1 MGVRHM
7 IETLGQRLRRLN
19 ENIKNIDLKRRK
31 ENDKK

>member
-1 MGVRHM
+1 MGVRRM

-19 ENIKNIDLKRRK
+19 ENIKNIEQKRRK

>member
-1 MGVRHM
+1 MGVRYM
-7 IETLGQRLRRLN
+7 METLGQRLRRLN

>member
-1 MGVRHM
+1 MM
-7 IETLGQRLRRLN
+7 ETLGQRLRRLN

>member
-1 MGVRHM
+1 M
-7 IETLGQRLRRLN
+7 ETLGQRLRRLN

>member
-1 MGVRHM
+1 MGVRCM
-7 IETLGQRLRRLN
+7 METLGQRLRRLN